1 MSHDWSSEGHASPF
15 SRPRAERDELLSR
28 SSRQASPSGFGLE
41 YALRRTLANPGLA
54 FDIVRG
60 LLRGLYYRW
69 KFKLL
74 GRRVVIGRFF
84 RVTGPLDIRGPGRVE
99 FGDFCTV
106 MSSRLRPTT
115 PYTHSPDA
123 VIRFG
128 NRVML
133 TRTRLGC
140 VTRIEV
146 GDDAGLAEAL
156 IMDSDFHSIEVSAR
170 PRYNTAGRSKPVYI
184 GTNSWIGTGSI
195 VLKGVRIGAN
205 AVVGAGAVVA
215 SNVPADCVVF
225 GNPARVVWRVRS
237 KSAVSSPGP
246 MPESTR

>member
-1 MSHDWSSEGHASPF
+1 MSYDVSSEHHA
-15 SRPRAERDELLSR
+15 R
-28 SSRQASPSGFGLE
+28 SSSHAFDRDDSPRPSTASRRGLNLA
-41 YALRRTLANPGLA
+41 YALRRAWANPRLA
-54 FDIVRG
+54 FDTARG
-60 LLRGLYYRW
+60 LLRGQYYRW

-140 VTRIEV
+140 ETRIDV
-146 GDDAGLAEAL
+146 DDDAGLAEAW
-156 IMDSDFHSIEVSAR
+156 IMDSDFHSIDVSDR
-170 PRYNTAGRSKPVYI
+170 PRYNTRGRSKPVHI
-184 GTNSWIGTGSI
+184 GTNCWIGAGSI

-237 KSAVSSPGP
+237 KPAADSAGP
-246 MPESTR
+246 VPEPAR